1 MSFKV
6 AVALAAFFSI
16 YLNPLYSKVEVLL
29 DPKQKAKELFNQRQ
43 EKSKLEESIRLMEEF
58 LSKEKDYELSVLL
71 SRAYYFMAEY
81 AEDNLQRLEIHDKG
95 VKSGEMALNQVEA
108 YTQALK
114 NSGKEEDAIKAISK
128 ENIDALYWTAANL
141 ARWAKFAPFTKKIA
155 AKPRVRYLW
164 DRVSEI
170 DANYFYGGVY
180 RFFGGYYALVPTIT
194 GEQDPVK
201 SKEMFEKALI
211 AAPQYLETKILYA
224 EAYCTHA
231 KIKDRELFK
240 KLLNEVIKADL
251 SANPEIFAENSI
263 AKAKAEK
270 LLKEE
275 QELFE

>member
-6 AVALAAFFSI
+6 VVALAAFFSI
-16 YLNPLYSKVEVLL
+16 YLNPLYSKAEVLL

-81 AEDNLQRLEIHDKG
+81 AEDNTQRLEIHDKG

-114 NSGKEEDAIKAISK
+114 NSGKEEDAVKAISN
-128 ENIDALYWTAANL
+128 ENLDALYWTAANL

-211 AAPQYLETKILYA
+211 TAPQYLETKILYA

-231 KIKDRELFK
+231 KIKDRELFQ
-240 KLLNEVIKADL
+240 KLLNEVIQADL